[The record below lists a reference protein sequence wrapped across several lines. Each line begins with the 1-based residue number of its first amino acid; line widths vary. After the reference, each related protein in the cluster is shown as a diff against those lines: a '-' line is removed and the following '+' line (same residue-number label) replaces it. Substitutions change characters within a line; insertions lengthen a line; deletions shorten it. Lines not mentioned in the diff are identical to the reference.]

1 MTELTS
7 EQKQAVE
14 LACGDLREEHLDLL
28 RAYHNL
34 KDELSETRSKLQ
46 FLESQL
52 EDREIEVDGDTV
64 IMHWKELKNL
74 QDENRT
80 FRDFVRTLSHK
91 LRDTEREL
99 ASARKEFAELQ
110 EQFDEYMR
118 MDTHFF
124 A

>member
-1 MTELTS
+1 MNLTA

-14 LACGDLREEHLDLL
+14 RICGDLREEHLDLL
-28 RAYHNL
+28 RAYHDL
-34 KDELSETRSKLQ
+34 KDELSETRSKLH
-46 FLESQL
+46 FLESGL
-52 EDREIEVDGDTV
+52 EDKDVEFDGETV
-64 IMHWKELKNL
+64 VMHWKELKNL

-91 LRDTEREL
+91 LRDAEREL

-110 EQFDEYMR
+110 GQFDKYMR

>member
-1 MTELTS
+1 MNLTTE
-7 EQKQAVE
+7 QQQAVE

-28 RAYHNL
+28 RAYHDL

-52 EDREIEVDGDTV
+52 EDRDIEWDGETV
-64 IMHWKELKNL
+64 VMHWKELKNL
-74 QDENRT
+74 QEENRT

-91 LRDTEREL
+91 LRDAEREL

-110 EQFDEYMR
+110 GQFDSYMK
-118 MDTHFF
+118 MDAHFF